1 MNESTIYKYRLLLK
15 QIGNFAKERGLRY
28 LKELNLP
35 MLDDF
40 RSEWKDG
47 PHSALK
53 KLERLRA
60 FVLLLRYSGLRIGDA
75 VGLSTDRVQEN
86 RLFLYTQKTGVRV
99 YCVLNAILL
108 QRRSS
113 LRPAQASSISSG
125 PADRRPTARKG
136 SGSDAFSGCSSW
148 QRSRKA
154 TLTGFATRL
163 RWNSCFRAYHW
174 SKSRFCLAIPACAL
188 LNATTRHG
196 YGRGKSS
203 LKRICK
209 VRGAK
214 TRLR

>member
-1 MNESTIYKYRLLLK
+1 LNESTIYKYRLLLN

-35 MLDDF
+35 MRDDF
-40 RSEWKDG
+40 RSEWKGG
-47 PHSALK
+47 PRSALK

-75 VGLSTDRVQEN
+75 VGLSTDRVQDN
-86 RLFLYTQKTGVRV
+86 RLFLYTQKTGVPA
-99 YCVLNAILL
+99 YCVLPDFVVKTLESSPRPSEQYFFWTGRSKAHSAKGKWQRRL
-108 QRRSS
+108 QR
-113 LRPAQASSISSG
+113 LFELAEIP
-125 PADRRPTARKG
+125 KG
-136 SGSDAFSGCSSW
+136 HAHRFRD
-148 QRSRKA
+148 
-154 TLTGFATRL
+154 TFAVEL
-163 RWNSCFRAYHW
+163 CFRAYHW
-174 SKSRFCLAIPACAL
+174 SESRFCLAIPACAL

-196 YGRGKSS
+196 YGRGRSS